1 MPSLR
6 QTRSQSPELVSKT
19 SNQRIDSFKSNT
31 STATARSGKDDDAM
45 APPKGQHSATA
56 TASTKRH
63 STGTFSEC
71 GRHSNQ
77 WLFHGF
83 SVTGTFHGVRVR
95 SHAKELIEAR
105 VQRQGGGDGKRP
117 NYRGAVIGYSDK
129 KRADGRRTCS
139 SMENPTNRVG
149 NSRQRHRKREEQR
162 RISGLFQG
170 KNLIWEA
177 FTHFGT
183 MSPTAE
189 RKVLLVLAGGT
200 ICMQSSPDGYIPTKG
215 LLGKCLAGHG
225 AFDDGSHPQAAKII
239 DENGRTRHGDAS
251 FLLPNLTSSASS
263 SEQSAAPPRI
273 HYTAFE
279 FTTLIDSSS
288 ADAKYWNTIAR
299 CIAANYAAFDGFV
312 VLHGTDTLAFAAS
325 ALSFALHPVRK
336 PVVLTGSQVSIFD
349 EPSDAWDNILGSL
362 RFAGQGNTAEV
373 CVFFH
378 DALFRGNRAVK
389 IHASEYAAFATPN
402 MDPLATID
410 GTSKKIIDGGM
421 GMRASPGDD
430 VMLNPIVEMDSEHVI
445 VLHVYPGLQLQT
457 LQALLS
463 LPGLRGVILET
474 FGAGNMPGGVDGKL
488 LTVLANAVERGMII
502 VNVSQC
508 LNGTV
513 SPIYAPARAMERLG
527 VVYGHDMT
535 TEAAYTKLLYLL
547 ASPGLTSEDIR
558 RLMSQNIRGE
568 LTEREAGIDRSSE
581 PTGELSERRNSLVVT
596 SLQWRAYKPQV
607 VGRSASVES
616 LK

>member
-1 MPSLR
+1 MA
-6 QTRSQSPELVSKT
+6 SP
-19 SNQRIDSFKSNT
+19 
-31 STATARSGKDDDAM
+31 AT
-45 APPKGQHSATA
+45 
-56 TASTKRH
+56 
-63 STGTFSEC
+63 
-71 GRHSNQ
+71 
-77 WLFHGF
+77 
-83 SVTGTFHGVRVR
+83 
-95 SHAKELIEAR
+95 
-105 VQRQGGGDGKRP
+105 
-117 NYRGAVIGYSDK
+117 
-129 KRADGRRTCS
+129 
-139 SMENPTNRVG
+139 
-149 NSRQRHRKREEQR
+149 
-162 RISGLFQG
+162 
-170 KNLIWEA
+170 
-177 FTHFGT
+177 
-183 MSPTAE
+183 E
-189 RKVLLVLAGGT
+189 RKVLLILAGGT
-200 ICMQSSPDGYIPTKG
+200 ICMQASPDGYVTTKG
-215 LLGKCLAGHG
+215 LLGKCLAGHE
-225 AFDDGSHPQAAKII
+225 AFDDGSRPQAAQIV
-239 DENGRTRHGDAS
+239 DENGQLRAGDAS
-251 FLLPNLTSSASS
+251 FVLPGKDLLSS
-263 SEQSAAPPRI
+263 SSSSSSSSDGTAASAKV

-279 FTTLIDSSS
+279 FETLIDSSS

-299 CIAANYAAFDGFV
+299 CIAANYAAFNGFV

-362 RFAGQGNTAEV
+362 RFAGQGRIAEV

-402 MDPLATID
+402 LDPLATID
-410 GTSKKIIDGGM
+410 GTSKQIVDSEKGL
-421 GMRASPGDD
+421 RYVPGPD
-430 VMLNPIVEMDSEHVI
+430 VALDPIVEMDSEHVI
-445 VLHVYPGLQLQT
+445 VLRVYPGLQLST
-457 LQALLS
+457 LQALVS
-463 LPGLRGVILET
+463 MPGLRGLILET

-488 LTVLANAVERGMII
+488 LTALSNAVERGLVV

-547 ASPGLTSEDIR
+547 ACPGLTTDEVR
-558 RLMSQNIRGE
+558 HLMSRNIRGE
-568 LTEREAGIDRSSE
+568 LTDKKPGIDRTMDI
-581 PTGELSERRNSLVVT
+581 PNGPRDRRNSLVVT